1 VAQQNIVRDIN
12 QLNALLM
19 LRRGRSY
26 SRAQIA
32 RVLKLTRSTVSAI
45 AADLI
50 QQGLVV
56 EVGTTAVGDR
66 GGRPG
71 AKLALNPRGASFL
84 GAEFSDD
91 HITVLGLA
99 LEGTEVVRSRQD
111 FKPGESLEWIIAQLA
126 RMVVQVRA
134 ENEAD
139 LPSLQGLGISVPGM
153 LHGDGHVSWLPGLH
167 WQEFDIAGYL
177 EQKLGIPVIIEND
190 ANASAMAE
198 LLFGREDV
206 PGDFLYLLLD
216 SGVGSGI
223 VVDRSLYRGAD
234 GSSGEVGHMRLD
246 PTGPRC
252 GHCGGSGC
260 FETMVNAD
268 ALVRYFRRAGGSD
281 ATAEQVAGFARE
293 GNEAAAIALD
303 RWTWWLSRGLANLI
317 YVLNPGQVILGGAF
331 AGLLPDLSEELSTR
345 LKADG
350 LLQTIDIRASSF
362 GEAGGAVGAAA
373 LVYQRMFRTRPLTD
387 SDVLHRMERGMSHP
401 AP

>member
-1 VAQQNIVRDIN
+1 MAQQNIVRDIN

-19 LRRGRSY
+19 LRRGHSY
-26 SRAQIA
+26 SRAQIS

-71 AKLALNPRGASFL
+71 ASLALNPRGASFL

-91 HITVLGLA
+91 HITVLGLG
-99 LEGTEVVRSRQD
+99 LDGTEVVRSRTE
-111 FKPGESLEWIIAQLA
+111 FKPGGSLEPIIAQLS
-126 RMVVQVRA
+126 RMVVQVCA

-139 LPSLQGLGISVPGM
+139 LPSLQGLGVSVPGM
-153 LHGDGHVSWLPGLH
+153 FHGDGRVSWLPGLH

-177 EQKLGIPVIIEND
+177 EDELGIPVMIEND

-198 LLFGREDV
+198 LLFGREDI
-206 PGDFLYLLLD
+206 PDDFLYLLLD

-223 VVDRSLYRGAD
+223 VVNRSLYRGGD
-234 GSSGEVGHMRLD
+234 GSSGEVGHIRLD
-246 PTGPRC
+246 PAGPPCHR
-252 GHCGGSGC
+252 CGGSGC
-260 FETMVNAD
+260 FEMMVNAE
-268 ALVRYFRRAGGSD
+268 ALNRYFRRAGGSG
-281 ATAEQVAGFARE
+281 ATPEQVVRFARQ
-293 GNEAAAIALD
+293 GDEAATIALD
-303 RWTWWLSRGLANLI
+303 RWTWWLSRGLASLI
-317 YVLNPGQVILGGAF
+317 YVLNPGQVVLGGAF

-350 LLQTIDIRASSF
+350 LPPTLDIRASSF

-373 LVYQRMFRTRPLTD
+373 LVYQRMFRTPSLTD
-387 SDVLHRMERGMSHP
+387 SDVLNRMERDIPGEHR
-401 AP
+401 